1 MTHRAKLAHLDDR
14 ALVRV
19 SGPDWR
25 SFLQG
30 LITQDVETIA
40 PDEVRYGA
48 MLTPQGKLLYDMV
61 LWADADGATLD
72 VRADTRDAMIKRLSM
87 YRLRAKASIEPI
99 DGAVHV
105 LWDASPGE
113 AGPAWRADPRE
124 TGLGWRA
131 IGLATVANAE
141 IVDPAAYN
149 AHRLLRGVGDLMR
162 DGLIDKVYAVEAN
175 LDLLNGVDFK
185 KGCFVGQEITSRMKR
200 RGTVKTR
207 LIPLRFAGD
216 APAPGAEVLAGD
228 LRAGEICSGVEG
240 CALALMRLDRAQGGS
255 LTVDGRAVALAAP
268 VWLTSTL
275 AEISNVSA

>member
-40 PDEVRYGA
+40 PGEVRYGA

-61 LWADADGATLD
+61 LWADADGVTLD
-72 VRADTRDAMIKRLSM
+72 VQADTRDAMVKRLSM
-87 YRLRAKASIEPI
+87 YRLRAKASMEAV

-105 LWDASPGE
+105 LWDAPPDESG
-113 AGPAWRADPRE
+113 WRADPRE
-124 TGLGWRA
+124 PGLGWRA
-131 IGLATVANAE
+131 IGAA
-141 IVDPAAYN
+141 PAAAATMVDAAAYD
-149 AHRLLRGVGDLMR
+149 AHRIACGVGDLTR
-162 DGLIDKVYAVEAN
+162 DRLIDKVYAVEAN

-207 LIPLRFAGD
+207 LIPLRFEGD

-228 LRAGEICSGVEG
+228 LRAGEVCSGVAG

-255 LTVDGRAVALAAP
+255 LTVEGRAVALAAP
-268 VWLTSTL
+268 AWMTPIL
-275 AEISNVSA
+275 AEISSVGA